1 MDVKCAF
8 LCFSRLSDS
17 LTRLLMNF
25 FYSFVL
31 ATRSDDISNRV
42 ATHMRSYTNKNVE
55 KSFADYK
62 IWEAARATSAAP
74 TYFPRIKLD
83 EYEYVDGGVGFNNPV
98 LL

>member
-1 MDVKCAF
+1 MRLCAF
-8 LCFSRLSDS
+8 AVFLGFSFLIPT
-17 LTRLLMNF
+17 LIF
-25 FYSFVL
+25 SFVL
-31 ATRSDDISNRV
+31 ATRTDDISNRV
-42 ATHMRSYTNKNVE
+42 ATHLRTYTNKNVE

-62 IWEAARATSAAP
+62 IWEAGRATSAAP

>member
-1 MDVKCAF
+1 
-8 LCFSRLSDS
+8 
-17 LTRLLMNF
+17 
-25 FYSFVL
+25 VL